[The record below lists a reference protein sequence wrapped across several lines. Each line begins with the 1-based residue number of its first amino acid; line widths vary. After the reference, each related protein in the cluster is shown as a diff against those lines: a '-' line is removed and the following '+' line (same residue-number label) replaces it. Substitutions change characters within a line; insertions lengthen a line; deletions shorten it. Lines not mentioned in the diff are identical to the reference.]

1 MSNLVLTVI
10 RIRQRTLSRLFVHLR
25 DGLMPPAKMRFP
37 PETIGW
43 LVGSHIYHT
52 STAVILNIKLALH
65 QFLGYAAVPK
75 RVVEISQATKPK

>member
-1 MSNLVLTVI
+1 MFTVLPNRKCGVKPGSH
-10 RIRQRTLSRLFVHLR
+10 RDKDKAKDSESALR
-25 DGLMPPAKMRFP
+25 PFAVSMPPAKMRFP

-65 QFLGYAAVPK
+65 QCLGYA
-75 RVVEISQATKPK
+75 RICCGS